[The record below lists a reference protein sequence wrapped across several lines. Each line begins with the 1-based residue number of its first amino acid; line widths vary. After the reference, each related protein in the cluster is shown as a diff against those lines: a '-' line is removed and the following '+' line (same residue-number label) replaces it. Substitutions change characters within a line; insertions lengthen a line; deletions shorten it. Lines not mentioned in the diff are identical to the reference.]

1 MALTVTASTSQ
12 PWPLPGLGLS
22 LLCLLHSHSY
32 WAWYSVTHFSK
43 CLLSTYSVSGSCK
56 SRDTAVNKIIRALGL
71 RTFCSSEPPFAP
83 AFSAVLAANCP
94 SACHPV
100 EGGPLSQQQ
109 SQGGEARAKCRD
121 WAAVGHIDLA
131 STGVCSL
138 GSQLPDLSKN
148 LSTKLSR
155 NMILLWCLLHGM
167 RNLLRPLLSSSPC
180 VVQPTA
186 PSPFPGTPVG
196 WKTSYPPSLFC
207 FNVSG
212 RC

>member
-1 MALTVTASTSQ
+1 M
-12 PWPLPGLGLS
+12 
-22 LLCLLHSHSY
+22 
-32 WAWYSVTHFSK
+32 
-43 CLLSTYSVSGSCK
+43 
-56 SRDTAVNKIIRALGL
+56 NKIIRALGL

-155 NMILLWCLLHGM
+155 NMILLWCLPSPWNEKLAQTPAFF
-167 RNLLRPLLSSSPC
+167 LPLCGPAHSSIPFSRDPCGVENILSSIL
-180 VVQPTA
+180 V
-186 PSPFPGTPVG
+186 
-196 WKTSYPPSLFC
+196 LF
-207 FNVSG
+207 
-212 RC
+212 